1 MSRPRRIAV
10 LLMSLAVVVSVVYG
24 TGAFDSLTAQRDANV
39 QVTGD
44 ANGYLALQPS
54 NSSNGAYAT
63 YRNGQLRVSLDGALD
78 ESASGSGVNPDAV
91 TTVRDIFT
99 ITNRGAQPV
108 AVWLTDESDVVRFE
122 SGERSVE
129 GPDGA
134 VRLKPGESIPVGVS
148 VDTRQ
153 ATDETLLSSV
163 TIHADSDGA
172 GGGSGTDQGEDDIVP
187 SLLNPDGSDSDTET
201 TSSDET
207 SLSGSLFPGGDGVQL
222 LSDGSNDDSSTP
234 TPRSAPTP
242 SDGSS
247 ESSPSDG
254 EGVPCSAPQ
263 GPNSPPERCDPTP
276 GENTTLDT
284 DHPAVLVAG
293 GVVIATPADEAAV
306 AGIVA
311 LGGLAIAID
320 QLSKHV
326 ADHTGEEE
334 VEQEKE
340 ENNEAD
346 QQNEENRDN
355 GGRQKPNPPKRP
367 PPDVGTLIPDG
378 GEEGQ
383 KTKTVHDSARNT
395 NITIPDKKID
405 KISNQKNDWDHNQI
419 GNNEQEVEDN
429 LETIIQDPDEIWKD
443 SGQDRWMYVKDMS
456 LNGRDIVVTL
466 FVFNGK
472 VATAFAPTHQNG
484 KGADGYSRKH
494 AKWYIKNQ
502 NMVKKHE
509 PGDVIVSSVNKG
521 DKSKNSGTEP
531 NPTT

>member
-1 MSRPRRIAV
+1 MRRPRRIAV
-10 LLMSLAVVVSVVYG
+10 LLMSLAVIVSVVYG

-78 ESASGSGVNPDAV
+78 ENASGSGVNPDAV
-91 TTVRDIFT
+91 TTVQDIFT
-99 ITNRGAQPV
+99 ITNRGTQPV
-108 AVWLTDESDVVRFE
+108 SVWLTDESDAVGFE
-122 SGERSVE
+122 SEGRSVE

-134 VRLKPGESIPVGVS
+134 VRLESGESIPVGVA
-148 VDTRQ
+148 VDTCQ
-153 ATDETLLSSV
+153 TTDKTLLSSV

-172 GGGSGTDQGEDDIVP
+172 GDGSGTGQGEDDIVS
-187 SLLNPDGSDSDTET
+187 SLLNPDESDSDKGT

-207 SLSGSLFPGGDGVQL
+207 SMSGSLFPGGDGVQL
-222 LSDGSNDDSSTP
+222 LSDGSNDDPSTP

-242 SDGSS
+242 SD
-247 ESSPSDG
+247 ESSPNDD
-254 EGVPCSAPQ
+254 EGVPCSAPE
-263 GPNSPPERCDPTP
+263 GPDSSTERCDPTP

-284 DHPAVLVAG
+284 DHPAVIVAG
-293 GVVIATPADEAAV
+293 GVVVISPADEAAV
-306 AGIVA
+306 AGI
-311 LGGLAIAID
+311 LAIAGTAIVIN

-326 ADHTGEEE
+326 ADPTGGEE
-334 VEQEKE
+334 VEQENE

-346 QQNEENRDN
+346 QQNEENQDN
-355 GGRQKPNPPKRP
+355 DGRQKPNPPKRP

-378 GEEGQ
+378 GEEDQ

-395 NITIPDKKID
+395 NITITDEKVD
-405 KISNQKNDWDHNQI
+405 KIANQKDDWDHNQI

-429 LETIIQDPDEIWKD
+429 LETIIHDPDEIWKD
-443 SGQDRWMYVKDMS
+443 SGQDRWMYVKEMS
-456 LNGRDIVVTL
+456 LNGRDVVVTL

-472 VATAFAPTHQNG
+472 VATAFVPTHHNG

-494 AKWYIKNQ
+494 AEWYIKNQ

-509 PGDVIVSSVNKG
+509 PGGVVISSINKG
-521 DKSKNSGTEP
+521 DKSKNPGAEP